1 MRIPL
6 IPFKT
11 ETALNFARKFFGI
24 SKEMTK
30 FFPSLNYE
38 LRQVKINLNPREYVA
53 LAIFTALFW
62 FVLMIFITIFIGI
75 LAGALTT
82 PTNILS
88 YFTSTYLFIMLL
100 TNIGITL
107 FVFYYVV
114 FYPKKIL
121 REKIRL
127 LEKDLLYAL
136 RHLLIQVRSGVTLFN
151 AMVSVAAGDYGLI
164 SEEFEEAVR
173 EINAG
178 VSEIDALEAMSW
190 RNPSLYFRRVIWQL
204 VNGMRAGS
212 DIATT
217 LREIVNGLAIDQRIE
232 IRKYGAQLNPMAL
245 AYLMLAVIIPTLGI
259 TFLIILSSFFNL
271 NILPLDL
278 VLYFGLAFLVF
289 FQYMF
294 IGLIKVRRPSMEV

>member
-1 MRIPL
+1 
-6 IPFKT
+6 
-11 ETALNFARKFFGI
+11 
-24 SKEMTK
+24 
-30 FFPSLNYE
+30 
-38 LRQVKINLNPREYVA
+38 
-53 LAIFTALFW
+53 
-62 FVLMIFITIFIGI
+62 
-75 LAGALTT
+75 
-82 PTNILS
+82 
-88 YFTSTYLFIMLL
+88 
-100 TNIGITL
+100 
-107 FVFYYVV
+107 VFYYVV